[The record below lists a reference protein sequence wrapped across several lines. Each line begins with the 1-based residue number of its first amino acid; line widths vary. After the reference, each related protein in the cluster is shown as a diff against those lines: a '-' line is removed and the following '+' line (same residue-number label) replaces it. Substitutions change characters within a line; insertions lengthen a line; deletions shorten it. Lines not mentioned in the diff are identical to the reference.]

1 MYFFI
6 YCLIYKMDEFWIKN
20 PEILLER
27 YYEIIPTNKMN
38 RQGQM
43 NAVSR
48 LLIYILILV
57 LIFDRRSDIIMFIL
71 IGLILII
78 GLYFVYIN
86 DPKGITE
93 DLINENKDEFE
104 KFDSKQDLLDNQE
117 LKKNILSLVE
127 DTKEQNIKEL
137 NSPLEN
143 KVKLESGYIDF
154 DGNYKIGGNNADISI
169 YEQNKPKRKISMDK
183 NKLIKEKN
191 CKKPTVENPFNNV
204 LFSDYL
210 EEGNVPQPCNSNEET
225 LSEMQN
231 LYNSSIYRNL
241 GDVFERE
248 NSQRTFYSVPI
259 AQHPDSQTDF
269 ANWLYKTGPTCHENS
284 EYCQYYQTPRMVSQR
299 Y

>member
-38 RQGQM
+38 RKEQM

-104 KFDSKQDLLDNQE
+104 KFDTKQDLLDNQE
-117 LKKNILSLVE
+117 LKKNIISLVE

-137 NSPLEN
+137 NSPLED

-154 DGNYKIGGNNADISI
+154 DGNYKIGGDNADISI

-183 NKLIKEKN
+183 SKIMKEKS
-191 CKKPTVENPFNNV
+191 CRKPTVENPFNNV

-241 GDVFERE
+241 GDVFERA

-259 AQHPDSQTDF
+259 AQNADSQTDF

-284 EYCQYYQTPRMVSQR
+284 EYCNYYQTPRMVSQR